1 MYCIV
6 LQCVLLV
13 HESHSNYPP
22 HGLRM
27 IPNPSLIS
35 LKMFKYI
42 KFKENKK
49 NKKTKKKVT
58 LLPALVYQNSQ
69 YLRKMRNR
77 KTTTAMA
84 ALAASED
91 RRLR

>member
-1 MYCIV
+1 
-6 LQCVLLV
+6 
-13 HESHSNYPP
+13 
-22 HGLRM
+22 
-27 IPNPSLIS
+27 
-35 LKMFKYI
+35 MFKYI
-42 KFKENKK
+42 KLKENQ
-49 NKKTKKKVT
+49 KKKVT

-77 KTTTAMA
+77 KMTTAMA